1 MVALTAANADIAEEV
16 ELGRTLLL
24 QGHLETAQ
32 RVLLK
37 VCQAQPDHADAF
49 RILAMVLGKR
59 GDDRRARPLLEY
71 ADDLDAQRTREI
83 PATLDDV
90 PSDAETRQN
99 RLVMRGALTPAA
111 GSPPVAQATA
121 AGQAPSQPSQTAR
134 TTSSVAPSDQSVA
147 SHGQVT
153 LISSPPL
160 LTGAPQTPVQ
170 LHAQSAPKP
179 RSRVGVVFLTLFVF
193 VALAGG
199 AVAAYKMY
207 GKATAVRPSPR
218 EELDR
223 SLWSGTLEHLM
234 RARDV
239 ARMALDS
246 GAPDSDSLARLGLL
260 NAFLVDDYAVEA
272 RQDAED
278 ALRRAETGSE
288 ANKERSAIISTARSL
303 LAHAAGDRGAA
314 KQHAEAA
321 VAAMAPDVSAFAL
334 LASARV
340 RTVAGDAEGT
350 AKDLDRAMG
359 IAPDLAPVVVDWA
372 LSRLDGGDPVAARRA
387 LVAILE
393 RNQDNSRALLILAEA
408 ERALGEPNWVK
419 SLEKACGS
427 DAKISRSVRAACA
440 VESALQSRIEGDRTG
455 ALRKAK
461 AVSQNSEDPWV
472 LGQASLLLAS
482 LGETDVADEVLE
494 RGRKVAD
501 PATVPLLWADQ
512 AIRLNRGET
521 AQATARVLDRP
532 AGPERVL
539 IALRTAYQRLSAAGL
554 GAVLKLLPPG
564 IHDIDWDVRAFAVLG
579 GEGGEGGLSKPEL
592 AALEK
597 RADKGSPIAS
607 YVLGVLAIRD
617 KDYKLAARRLDKAL
631 AGHGDT
637 CQAAS
642 LYLDAVKRA
651 GRGVQVNKAGL
662 RNVRAH
668 NAKCT
673 LPEM

>member
-37 VCQAQPDHADAF
+37 VCQEQPDHADAF

-71 ADDLDAQRTREI
+71 AEDLDAQRTREI
-83 PATLDDV
+83 PGAIDDV
-90 PSDAETRQN
+90 PSDSETRQN
-99 RLVMRGALTPAA
+99 RLAMRGALTPAD
-111 GSPPVAQATA
+111 GSATA
-121 AGQAPSQPSQTAR
+121 AQPTPAGQSPSRPSLAGQ
-134 TTSSVAPSDQSVA
+134 TTSSAPPSDQVLA

-153 LISSPPL
+153 LVSSPPL

-170 LHAQSAPKP
+170 LHEQFAPKH
-179 RSRVGVVFLTLFVF
+179 RSRVGMVFLTLFLIG
-193 VALAGG
+193 ALAGG
-199 AVAAYKMY
+199 SVVAYKMF

-223 SLWSGTLEHLM
+223 SLWSGTLEHLL
-234 RARDV
+234 RARDE

-246 GAPDSDSLARLGLL
+246 GTPDVDSLARLGLL
-260 NAFLVDDYAVEA
+260 NAFLVDDYGVEA

-278 ALRRAETGSE
+278 ALRRAGIGQE
-288 ANKERSAIISTARSL
+288 ANKERSALMATARSL

-321 VAAMAPDVSAFAL
+321 MSAMAPDLSAFAL

-340 RTVAGDAEGT
+340 HTVSGDADGA

-359 IAPDLAPVVVDWA
+359 IAPDLSPVVVDWA
-372 LSRLDGGDPVAARRA
+372 MSRLDGGDPVAARRA
-387 LVAILE
+387 LVATLE
-393 RNQDNSRALLILAEA
+393 RNQDNSRALLMLAEA

-427 DAKISRSVRAACA
+427 DAKISRTIRAACA
-440 VESALQSRIEGDRTG
+440 VESALQSRIEGDRAS

-472 LGQASLLLAS
+472 LGQSSLLLAL
-482 LGETDVADEVLE
+482 LGEIDAADEVLE
-494 RGRKVAD
+494 RSRKLAD

-512 AIRLNRGET
+512 AIRLSRGET

-539 IALRTAYQRLSAAGL
+539 VALRAAYQRSSAAGL

-564 IHDIDWDVRAFAVLG
+564 ILDIDWEVRAFAVLG
-579 GEGGEGGLSKPEL
+579 GEGGPSKPDL
-592 AALEK
+592 AALER
-597 RADKGSPIAS
+597 RADKGSPTGS

-637 CQAAS
+637 CQAAL

-651 GRGVQVNKAGL
+651 GHGAQVNKTGL

-668 NAKCT
+668 NAKCL